1 MLIKRPHCKREIA
14 ACLLAPEG
22 KILQKAR
29 KKLLKCLLFALIA
42 SAYCQ
47 DALKRV
53 FQKFNSF
60 LVTFKMFSI
69 DKL

>member
-1 MLIKRPHCKREIA
+1 MPFSSRRQNIA
-14 ACLLAPEG
+14 KGA
-22 KILQKAR
+22 
-29 KKLLKCLLFALIA
+29 KKLLKGLLFALIA